1 MTDKITPCDR
11 IIIPVYLTYRGTDG
25 LRADK
30 EMFAE
35 SHVICLR
42 WYGDDRQMQQ
52 IFALRPHAWRD
63 DRNYFDPDTRKWKY
77 D

>member
-11 IIIPVYLTYRGTDG
+11 ISIPVYATYAAEKGI
-25 LRADK
+25 RAEK

-35 SHVICLR
+35 SDVIVLR
-42 WYGDDRQMQQ
+42 WFDDDRQMQQ

-63 DRNYFDPDTRKWKY
+63 GRNYFDPDTRKWKY